1 VNTPI
6 VHEKEMSITRADFL
20 RILGGAFDAAA
31 TRPDGDRIVVEQG
44 NGRLVITLDA
54 AGERRIG
61 LIALPVMHV
70 RLELQGYGPDEAAAV
85 LAAFDR
91 SFQRGGG

>member
-1 VNTPI
+1 MNTPVI
-6 VHEKEMSITRADFL
+6 HEKEMSITRADFL

-31 TRPDGDRIVVEQG
+31 TRIEGERITVDVDG
-44 NGRLVITLDA
+44 GRLAITLTA
-54 AGERRIG
+54 AGVRRIG

-70 RLELQGYGPDEAAAV
+70 RLEFQGYGPDAAAAV
-85 LAAFDR
+85 LAHFDR

>member
-1 VNTPI
+1 MSTPV
-6 VHEKEMSITRADFL
+6 VHKKEMSITRADFL
-20 RILGGAFDAAA
+20 RILHGAFDASV
-31 TRPDGDRIVVEQG
+31 TRTEDDRIIVDKG
-44 NGRLVITLDA
+44 NGRLVITLSA

-70 RLELQGYGPDEAAAV
+70 RLELRGYAPDEAEAT
-85 LAAFDR
+85 LAYFDR